1 MSKGRPGGSKDEGPL
16 RRFDMAKMTSFSLVA
31 LGLICVFLAQPVRA
45 KGEEPPAYLH
55 DRGTGLPTSM
65 FGTYIRGGELLVFP
79 FLEYSLD
86 HNREYQPSQLGFGLE
101 RDFRGKCRDTRGQV
115 FIAYGVTDWLAVE
128 FEAATMSAILKKSPD
143 DPSLMPS
150 KISESGIGDIEGQL
164 RLRLVREGDRRPEV
178 FGYLEVTAPS
188 NKDKVLIGNADWDFK
203 PGIGVVKGF
212 SWGTMTFR
220 ATVEY
225 NREGKHL
232 DIGEISLEY
241 LKRLSSSWSV
251 FAAFEGGETGA
262 PDEWELVT
270 GVQWRVADFLILKLD
285 NSLGLFSKSNDWALQ
300 VGGLISIFGSGKTH
314 D

>member
-1 MSKGRPGGSKDEGPL
+1 
-16 RRFDMAKMTSFSLVA
+16 MTAFSLAA
-31 LGLICVFLAQPVRA
+31 LCLIFVFFAPPVRA
-45 KGEEPPAYLH
+45 QGEEPPAYLH

-86 HNREYQPSQLGFGLE
+86 HNREYQPSKLGFGLE
-101 RDFRGKCRDTRGQV
+101 QDFRGKYRDSRGQV

-128 FEAATMSAILKKSPD
+128 FEAATMRATLERSPD
-143 DPSLMPS
+143 DHSLMPA

-188 NKDKVLIGNADWDFK
+188 NRDKVLIGDPNWDFK
-203 PGIGVVKGF
+203 PGVGVVKGF

-220 ATVEY
+220 AAVEY
-225 NREGKHL
+225 NREAKQL

-241 LKRLSSSWSV
+241 LKRLSPSWSV

-270 GVQWRVADFLILKLD
+270 GVRWRVADFLILKLD
-285 NSLGLFSKSNDWALQ
+285 NSLGLFPKSNDWALQ
-300 VGGLISIFGSGKTH
+300 VGGVFSIFSSGQAR

>member
-1 MSKGRPGGSKDEGPL
+1 MTKM
-16 RRFDMAKMTSFSLVA
+16 MAFVLTVLC
-31 LGLICVFLAQPVRA
+31 LIYVFVAQPVRA
-45 KGEEPPAYLH
+45 RGEELPAYLH

-65 FGTYIRGGELLVFP
+65 FGTYIHSGELLVFP

-86 HNREYQPSQLGFGLE
+86 HNREYQPSKLGFGLE
-101 RDFRGKCRDTRGQV
+101 GDYQGKYRDTRGQV

-128 FEAATMSAILKKSPD
+128 FEAATMRATLDKSPD

-150 KISESGIGDIEGQL
+150 KISESGFGDFEGQL
-164 RLRLVREGDRRPEV
+164 RLRFLREGGGRPEV

-188 NKDKVLIGNADWDFK
+188 NRNKVLIGDAHWEFR
-203 PGIGVVKGF
+203 PGLGVVKGF

-220 ATVEY
+220 GNLEY
-225 NREGKHL
+225 NRETGQF

-241 LKRLSSSWSV
+241 LKRLSPSWSL

-270 GVQWRVADFLILKLD
+270 GVQWRVANFLILKLD
-285 NSLGLFSKSNDWALQ
+285 NSLGLFPKSNDWALQ
-300 VGGLISIFGSGKTH
+300 VGGVFSIFSSGRTH

>member
-1 MSKGRPGGSKDEGPL
+1 
-16 RRFDMAKMTSFSLVA
+16 MAKMASFSLVV
-31 LGLICVFLAQPVRA
+31 LCLLWTFFPQSVRA
-45 KGEEPPAYLH
+45 NGEDPPAYLH

-86 HNREYQPSQLGFGLE
+86 HNQEYQPSKLGFGLE
-101 RDFRGKCRDTRGQV
+101 RDFLGKYRHTRGQIFV
-115 FIAYGVTDWLAVE
+115 AYGVTDWLAVE
-128 FEAATMSAILKKSPD
+128 FEAATMRATLEKSPD

-150 KISESGIGDIEGQL
+150 KISESGVGDIEGQL

-188 NKDKVLIGNADWDFK
+188 NRDKLLIVHANWDFN
-203 PGIGVVKGF
+203 PGIGVLKGF

-220 ATVEY
+220 ATLEY
-225 NREGKHL
+225 NRETKQP

-241 LKRLSSSWSV
+241 LKRLSPSWSV

-262 PDEWELVT
+262 PDEWELIT
-270 GVQWRVADFLILKLD
+270 GVQWRVADFLVLKVD
-285 NSLGLFSKSNDWALQ
+285 NSFGLFPKSNDWALQ
-300 VGGLISIFGSGKTH
+300 IGGVFSIFSSGQAR